1 MIHRL
6 LLLCLLLLVG
16 CAAAPPKPQSIKR
29 PTQTEHAPFVLSGR
43 IAVKHGGNRSLSGVR
58 WTHYAGADEIL
69 LLAPFGQTV
78 ARIRSDMRGAV
89 LDMPFKHYAA
99 KDVDE
104 LTQQVLGWR
113 LPLSGL
119 RYWVL
124 ALPAPRGAFDI
135 KHDTNG
141 QVMLLSQ
148 DNWTIRYTRYATQT
162 LDSLPLRLALQRDGL
177 EIQLLIDEWEI

>member
-1 MIHRL
+1 MIYRLFLLVL
-6 LLLCLLLLVG
+6 LLLAG
-16 CAAAPPKPQSIKR
+16 CVSTPPAPQPITRPAQSERKS
-29 PTQTEHAPFVLSGR
+29 FVLSGR
-43 IAVKHGGNRSLSGVR
+43 VAVKHDGTRSSSGVR
-58 WTHYAGADEIL
+58 WSHYAGADEFL

-99 KDVDE
+99 PDTDE

-124 ALPAPRGAFDI
+124 AMPAPKTAFDI
-135 KHDTNG
+135 KHDANG
-141 QVMLLSQ
+141 QVVLLNQ
-148 DNWTIRYTRYATQT
+148 DGWAIHYTRYATQT
-162 LDSLPLRLALQRDGL
+162 PDSLPLRLAMQREGL

>member
-1 MIHRL
+1 M
-6 LLLCLLLLVG
+6 
-16 CAAAPPKPQSIKR
+16 
-29 PTQTEHAPFVLSGR
+29 
-43 IAVKHGGNRSLSGVR
+43 
-58 WTHYAGADEIL
+58 
-69 LLAPFGQTV
+69 

>member
-1 MIHRL
+1 M
-6 LLLCLLLLVG
+6 
-16 CAAAPPKPQSIKR
+16 QSER
-29 PTQTEHAPFVLSGR
+29 VPFVLTGR
-43 IAVKHGGNRSLSGVR
+43 IAVKHNGNRSLSGVR
-58 WTHYAGADEIL
+58 WAHYAGADEFL

-89 LDMPFKHYAA
+89 LDMPFKHYSAQDA
-99 KDVDE
+99 DE

-124 ALPAPRGAFDI
+124 ALPAPQSTFDI
-135 KHDTNG
+135 EHDANG
-141 QVMLLSQ
+141 QVILLSQ
-148 DNWTIRYTRYATQT
+148 DGWVIRYTRYAVQT
-162 LDSLPLRLALQRDGL
+162 PDSLPLRLAMQRDGL

>member
-1 MIHRL
+1 M
-6 LLLCLLLLVG
+6 
-16 CAAAPPKPQSIKR
+16 QSER
-29 PTQTEHAPFVLSGR
+29 VHFVLSGR
-43 IAVKHGGNRSLSGVR
+43 VAVKYDGNRSSSGVR
-58 WTHYAGADEIL
+58 WMHYAGADELL

-99 KDVDE
+99 QDADE

-124 ALPAPRGAFDI
+124 GLPAPKSVFGI
-135 KHDTNG
+135 EHDANG
-141 QVMLLSQ
+141 QVILLNQ
-148 DNWTIRYTRYATQT
+148 DGWAIRYTRYAAQT
-162 LDSLPLRLALQRDGL
+162 PDSLPLRIALQRDGL

>member
-1 MIHRL
+1 M
-6 LLLCLLLLVG
+6 
-16 CAAAPPKPQSIKR
+16 
-29 PTQTEHAPFVLSGR
+29 
-43 IAVKHGGNRSLSGVR
+43 
-58 WTHYAGADEIL
+58 HYAGADEIL

-89 LDMPFKHYAA
+89 LNMPFKHYAA

-104 LTQQVLGWR
+104 LTQQVLGWH

-124 ALPAPRGAFDI
+124 ALPAPRGAFNI
-135 KHDTNG
+135 EHDTNG

-148 DNWTIRYTRYATQT
+148 DNWTIRYTRYAAQT
-162 LDSLPLRLALQRDGL
+162 LDSLPLRLVLQRDGL